1 LIRESFT
8 LTLQCKR
15 CTSDDPLTHL
25 PIRLV
30 TKLISIAAP
39 ASGVA
44 GARQD
49 LAVRGHREKRTR
61 SFPLAV
67 LGCSRATRVSCR

>member
-1 LIRESFT
+1 LIPESFI
-8 LTLQCKR
+8 LTPWCKR
-15 CTSDDPLTHL
+15 CTSDGPLTHL
-25 PIRLV
+25 LIRLV
-30 TKLISIAAP
+30 TKLISIALP

-44 GARQD
+44 GVRHD